1 MDGIRQQL
9 FIEYMYYLNET
20 DRFYATKARYAK
32 HVLDF
37 LESASSVDRRGFMAF
52 KREHS
57 LEMANDYSCG
67 TAICDFLN
75 FCGKGY
81 NRKKKSKVKTLEKLS
96 VVSDKNKE
104 QLNGFMTWLDENF
117 DYSPHTLNMYYFSLK
132 KFFEYANEVNMSNA
146 KMYVSTLEEQ
156 ALSPQTIRLRILALE
171 KFAKWK
177 KKPFELKRPK
187 QQRKLETNN
196 IPTEEEYNRL
206 LEYLKTKKNKD
217 YYFFI
222 KVLGTTGAR
231 LSEFMQF
238 TWEDIISGEVTLKGK
253 GNKYRRF
260 FFQGQLLK
268 EAKAYVKETGKTG
281 TLAMGKYGKIT
292 SRGLSSNMK
301 AWGKS
306 CGIPLEKMHP
316 HAFRHFFAKMFLKKN
331 HDIVLLA
338 DLLGHANMDTTRIY
352 LQKSYEEQ
360 KASFTRSVSW

>member
-9 FIEYMYYLNET
+9 FIDYMYYLNET

-81 NRKKKSKVKTLEKLS
+81 NRKK
-96 VVSDKNKE
+96 
-104 QLNGFMTWLDENF
+104 
-117 DYSPHTLNMYYFSLK
+117 
-132 KFFEYANEVNMSNA
+132 
-146 KMYVSTLEEQ
+146 
-156 ALSPQTIRLRILALE
+156 
-171 KFAKWK
+171 
-177 KKPFELKRPK
+177 
-187 QQRKLETNN
+187 
-196 IPTEEEYNRL
+196 
-206 LEYLKTKKNKD
+206 
-217 YYFFI
+217 
-222 KVLGTTGAR
+222 
-231 LSEFMQF
+231 
-238 TWEDIISGEVTLKGK
+238 
-253 GNKYRRF
+253 
-260 FFQGQLLK
+260 
-268 EAKAYVKETGKTG
+268 
-281 TLAMGKYGKIT
+281 
-292 SRGLSSNMK
+292 
-301 AWGKS
+301 
-306 CGIPLEKMHP
+306 
-316 HAFRHFFAKMFLKKN
+316 N

>member
-9 FIEYMYYLNET
+9 FIDYMYYLNET

-32 HVLDF
+32 HVLGF

-104 QLNGFMTWLDENF
+104 QLNGFMAWLDENF

-132 KFFEYANEVNMSNA
+132 KFFEYANEVNMSND

-156 ALSPQTIRLRILALE
+156 ALSPQTIRLRILA
-171 KFAKWK
+171 
-177 KKPFELKRPK
+177 
-187 QQRKLETNN
+187 
-196 IPTEEEYNRL
+196 
-206 LEYLKTKKNKD
+206 
-217 YYFFI
+217 
-222 KVLGTTGAR
+222 
-231 LSEFMQF
+231 
-238 TWEDIISGEVTLKGK
+238 
-253 GNKYRRF
+253 
-260 FFQGQLLK
+260 
-268 EAKAYVKETGKTG
+268 
-281 TLAMGKYGKIT
+281 MGKYGNIS
-292 SRGLSSNMK
+292 SRGLSSDMK

-306 CGIPLEKMHP
+306 CGIPSEKMHP
-316 HAFRHFFAKMFLKKN
+316 HAFRHFFAKMFLKKSR
-331 HDIVLLA
+331 DIVLLA

-352 LQKSYEEQ
+352 LQKSYEGQ

>member
-9 FIEYMYYLNET
+9 FIDYMYYLNET

-32 HVLDF
+32 HVLGF

-104 QLNGFMTWLDENF
+104 QLNGFMAWLDENF

-156 ALSPQTIRLRILALE
+156 ALSPQTIRLRI
-171 KFAKWK
+171 W
-177 KKPFELKRPK
+177 PLKNSQNGKR
-187 QQRKLETNN
+187 N
-196 IPTEEEYNRL
+196 L
-206 LEYLKTKKNKD
+206 LN
-217 YYFFI
+217 
-222 KVLGTTGAR
+222 
-231 LSEFMQF
+231 
-238 TWEDIISGEVTLKGK
+238 
-253 GNKYRRF
+253 
-260 FFQGQLLK
+260 
-268 EAKAYVKETGKTG
+268 
-281 TLAMGKYGKIT
+281 
-292 SRGLSSNMK
+292 
-301 AWGKS
+301 
-306 CGIPLEKMHP
+306 
-316 HAFRHFFAKMFLKKN
+316 
-331 HDIVLLA
+331 
-338 DLLGHANMDTTRIY
+338 
-352 LQKSYEEQ
+352 
-360 KASFTRSVSW
+360 

>member
-1 MDGIRQQL
+1 MKMDGIRQQL
-9 FIEYMYYLNET
+9 FIDYMYYLNET

-81 NRKKKSKVKTLEKLS
+81 KRKKKAKVKTLEKLC
-96 VVSDKNKE
+96 VVSDKNTE
-104 QLNGFMTWLDENF
+104 QLNGFMAWIDENF
-117 DYSPHTLNMYYFSLK
+117 DYSPHTLNMYYYSLK

-146 KMYVSTLEEQ
+146 KKYVSTLEEQ

-238 TWEDIISGEVTLKGK
+238 TWEDIISGEVTLK
-253 GNKYRRF
+253 
-260 FFQGQLLK
+260 
-268 EAKAYVKETGKTG
+268 AKETSTAAFSSRTNCGKKPRRTPRRQ
-281 TLAMGKYGKIT
+281 GKPGF
-292 SRGLSSNMK
+292 
-301 AWGKS
+301 WQ
-306 CGIPLEKMHP
+306 LENTERLP
-316 HAFRHFFAKMFLKKN
+316 HGGFLQ
-331 HDIVLLA
+331 
-338 DLLGHANMDTTRIY
+338 T
-352 LQKSYEEQ
+352 
-360 KASFTRSVSW
+360 

>member
-9 FIEYMYYLNET
+9 FIDYMYYLNEA

-32 HVLDF
+32 HVLGF

-104 QLNGFMTWLDENF
+104 QLNGFMAWLDENF

-156 ALSPQTIRLRILALE
+156 ALSPQTIRLRILA
-171 KFAKWK
+171 
-177 KKPFELKRPK
+177 
-187 QQRKLETNN
+187 
-196 IPTEEEYNRL
+196 
-206 LEYLKTKKNKD
+206 
-217 YYFFI
+217 
-222 KVLGTTGAR
+222 
-231 LSEFMQF
+231 
-238 TWEDIISGEVTLKGK
+238 
-253 GNKYRRF
+253 
-260 FFQGQLLK
+260 
-268 EAKAYVKETGKTG
+268 
-281 TLAMGKYGKIT
+281 MGKYGKVT

>member
-1 MDGIRQQL
+1 
-9 FIEYMYYLNET
+9 
-20 DRFYATKARYAK
+20 
-32 HVLDF
+32 
-37 LESASSVDRRGFMAF
+37 
-52 KREHS
+52 
-57 LEMANDYSCG
+57 
-67 TAICDFLN
+67 
-75 FCGKGY
+75 
-81 NRKKKSKVKTLEKLS
+81 
-96 VVSDKNKE
+96 
-104 QLNGFMTWLDENF
+104 
-117 DYSPHTLNMYYFSLK
+117 
-132 KFFEYANEVNMSNA
+132 
-146 KMYVSTLEEQ
+146 MYVSTLEEQ

-260 FFQGQLLK
+260 FFQGQLRK
-268 EAKAYVKETGKTG
+268 EATAYAKEAGKTG
-281 TLAMGKYGKIT
+281 ILAMGKYGKIT

>member
-9 FIEYMYYLNET
+9 FIDYMYYLNET

-52 KREHS
+52 KRDHS

-104 QLNGFMTWLDENF
+104 QLNGFMAWLDENF

-132 KFFEYANEVNMSNA
+132 KFFEYA
-146 KMYVSTLEEQ
+146 
-156 ALSPQTIRLRILALE
+156 
-171 KFAKWK
+171 
-177 KKPFELKRPK
+177 
-187 QQRKLETNN
+187 
-196 IPTEEEYNRL
+196 
-206 LEYLKTKKNKD
+206 
-217 YYFFI
+217 
-222 KVLGTTGAR
+222 
-231 LSEFMQF
+231 
-238 TWEDIISGEVTLKGK
+238 
-253 GNKYRRF
+253 
-260 FFQGQLLK
+260 K
-268 EAKAYVKETGKTG
+268 EAGKTG
-281 TLAMGKYGKIT
+281 ILAIGKYGKIS
-292 SRGLSSNMK
+292 SRGLSSDMK

-306 CGIPLEKMHP
+306 CGIPSEKMHP
-316 HAFRHFFAKMFLKKN
+316 HAFRHFFAKMFLKKSR
-331 HDIVLLA
+331 DIVLLA

>member
-9 FIEYMYYLNET
+9 FIDYMYYLNET

-32 HVLDF
+32 HVLGF

-81 NRKKKSKVKTLEKLS
+81 NRKKKSKVKTLEKLC

-104 QLNGFMTWLDENF
+104 QLNGFMAWIDENF
-117 DYSPHTLNMYYFSLK
+117 DYSPHTLNMYYYSLK

-177 KKPFELKRPK
+177 KKPFELNARNSNANWKLTTYLRK
-187 QQRKLETNN
+187 KNTTASWNISKQRKTR
-196 IPTEEEYNRL
+196 I
-206 LEYLKTKKNKD
+206 
-217 YYFFI
+217 
-222 KVLGTTGAR
+222 
-231 LSEFMQF
+231 
-238 TWEDIISGEVTLKGK
+238 IISSSRCL
-253 GNKYRRF
+253 
-260 FFQGQLLK
+260 GQ
-268 EAKAYVKETGKTG
+268 
-281 TLAMGKYGKIT
+281 
-292 SRGLSSNMK
+292 
-301 AWGKS
+301 
-306 CGIPLEKMHP
+306 P
-316 HAFRHFFAKMFLKKN
+316 
-331 HDIVLLA
+331 
-338 DLLGHANMDTTRIY
+338 GHACQNSCSSHGRT
-352 LQKSYEEQ
+352 
-360 KASFTRSVSW
+360 SFPAR